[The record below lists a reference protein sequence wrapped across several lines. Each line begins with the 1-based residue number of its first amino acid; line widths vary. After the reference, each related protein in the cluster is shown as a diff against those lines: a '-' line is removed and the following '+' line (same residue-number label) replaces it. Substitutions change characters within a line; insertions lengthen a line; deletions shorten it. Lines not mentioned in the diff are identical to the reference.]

1 MPQRVWNIAKKTA
14 SKQYRNTQSK
24 IHKQMEFAMAP
35 SVLVVYVGGKKKAKR
50 LREQL
55 INK

>member
-1 MPQRVWNIAKKTA
+1 MK
-14 SKQYRNTQSK
+14 
-24 IHKQMEFAMAP
+24 FAMAP

-55 INK
+55 INKQGELIDEC

>member
-24 IHKQMEFAMAP
+24 IHKQMKFAMAP